1 MANNRMRRYARRAL
15 AANNDHGGNRGGGN
29 MEMSY
34 GRMEGDRMKMGYSGE
49 MPGEGNRMNY
59 GGEARFRDRRG
70 RWHYNNGR
78 FSPRSEMSSTGGD
91 MNYGV
96 ENRRG
101 GRRARSD
108 FDTKTYAPWGP
119 YGEDD
124 EDDDGRAMNKIGFS
138 LDGEMGHPWEFGRE
152 YQSDAGYQPF
162 NEMERRMGVL
172 MGGRA
177 EGSGGIKLDHEKA
190 KEWVASMQN
199 EDGSNG
205 AHWTMEQ
212 TRQIQ
217 NQKGLASIDPMR
229 FWVTMNMM
237 YSDYCSVFE
246 KAGISKPDLY
256 ADLAKAFLMD
266 KDAHKDKLDR
276 YWCYVVKK

>member
-1 MANNRMRRYARRAL
+1 MANNRMRRYARMAM
-15 AANNDHGGNRGGGN
+15 AANGGRNNVKVGDYSGNRIEN
-29 MEMSY
+29 YY
-34 GRMEGDRMKMGYSGE
+34 GRMEDDRMGMRYAGE
-49 MPGEGNRMNY
+49 RMNY
-59 GGEARFRDRRG
+59 NADARFRDRRG
-70 RWHYNNGR
+70 RWHYDNGR
-78 FSPRSEMSSTGGD
+78 FAPRSEMGSMGGD
-91 MNYGV
+91 MNYSA

-108 FDTKTYAPWGP
+108 FDTETYAPWGP

-138 LDGEMGHPWEFGRE
+138 LNGEMGHPWEFDRE
-152 YQSDAGYQPF
+152 YRSDAGYRPI
-162 NEMERRMGVL
+162 NEMERRMGTV

-177 EGSGGIKLDHEKA
+177 VESGNMKLDHEKA

-199 EDGSNG
+199 EDGSRG

-217 NQKGLASIDPMR
+217 NQKGLASLDPMR

-276 YWCYVVKK
+276 YWFYVVKR